1 MDFRYTLPRT
11 EGYCSEPRCGRAAAA
26 EVSMRGR
33 AAATAEEPNIEW
45 HPRRWRRPAWSSGI
59 ESGGEETGRD
69 LEF

>member
-45 HPRRWRRPAWSSGI
+45 HRRR
-59 ESGGEETGRD
+59 
-69 LEF
+69 